1 MEEALISNGLKV
13 IRMGR
18 VMRVTIQDKNTIE
31 RIISIAAKSEVQIRE
46 LKEYE
51 PDLEDIFLLI
61 MDQLG
66 ARVKGTSEL
75 MTSEHVGGE

>member
-13 IRMGR
+13 RRMGR
-18 VMRVTIQDKNTIE
+18 VMRVTIQDENTIE

-66 ARVKGTSEL
+66 RQGKGYIRIDDFRACWR
-75 MTSEHVGGE
+75 

>member
-13 IRMGR
+13 RRMGR
-18 VMRVTIQDKNTIE
+18 VMRVTIQDENTIE

-51 PDLEDIFLLI
+51 PDLEDI
-61 MDQLG
+61 
-66 ARVKGTSEL
+66 S
-75 MTSEHVGGE
+75 S

>member
-13 IRMGR
+13 RRMGR
-18 VMRVTIQDKNTIE
+18 VMRVTIQDENTIE

-66 ARVKGTSEL
+66 ARVKGYIRIDDFRACWR
-75 MTSEHVGGE
+75 